1 MLSENVWIY
10 LKDNASQTI
19 QNHLEENRVPP
30 VSTAAEE
37 SKQLLL
43 PRTYRNI
50 KTCFLILSVSLL
62 FIYLWS
68 FCYYFELLGWSLY
81 LLEYSF
87 KLE

>member
-1 MLSENVWIY
+1 MLYSENVLIY

-43 PRTYRNI
+43 PRTNRNI

-62 FIYLWS
+62 FIYEVFVTILNCWADLCT
-68 FCYYFELLGWSLY
+68 F
-81 LLEYSF
+81 
-87 KLE
+87 